1 MSKNTKTNS
10 TTKGFLKI
18 VMPITIQ
25 YLMSSMVGASDA
37 FMLGF
42 LDQSSLSAVSLGAQV
57 GFVYSL
63 FVSGFTTGLN
73 VLAAQ
78 YWGRK
83 DENSVSKVLAYTLRY
98 SLIVGLIISI
108 GSLIFPEFIMSFF
121 TNDPELIT
129 IGAKYLRVASVSH
142 VLTGFSQSYLGC
154 MKICDRAF
162 TSSVIG
168 SVAVVMNIL
177 LNAVFIFG
185 LAGAP
190 KLGVSGAALATDLA
204 RVFEVTGV
212 VIILLMKKCPRAR
225 IKNLFTNDKLLHSDY
240 WKYTVPVLINSLG
253 WGGGV
258 TMYSVI
264 MGHLGSDVVAANSIA
279 AIVRNIICSFCW
291 GVAAGVGIIIGNML
305 GAGELERAKKM
316 GGKYVR
322 LSLLVGGISGLVI
335 LAMSPFIPMV
345 VTSLT
350 PTAAKYLRIMLAF
363 SSYYIV
369 GGALNSTIISGIFP
383 AGGDTKFGMICDVI
397 TLWVVCVPIGALAAF
412 VFKWPVIVVAFLL
425 TLDEIVKLPAVYIHY
440 MKYKWVRNITRDEVS
455 N

>member
-1 MSKNTKTNS
+1 
-10 TTKGFLKI
+10 
-18 VMPITIQ
+18 
-25 YLMSSMVGASDA
+25 
-37 FMLGF
+37 
-42 LDQSSLSAVSLGAQV
+42 
-57 GFVYSL
+57 
-63 FVSGFTTGLN
+63 
-73 VLAAQ
+73 
-78 YWGRK
+78 
-83 DENSVSKVLAYTLRY
+83 
-98 SLIVGLIISI
+98 
-108 GSLIFPEFIMSFF
+108 
-121 TNDPELIT
+121 
-129 IGAKYLRVASVSH
+129 
-142 VLTGFSQSYLGC
+142 
-154 MKICDRAF
+154 
-162 TSSVIG
+162 
-168 SVAVVMNIL
+168 
-177 LNAVFIFG
+177 
-185 LAGAP
+185 
-190 KLGVSGAALATDLA
+190 
-204 RVFEVTGV
+204 
-212 VIILLMKKCPRAR
+212 
-225 IKNLFTNDKLLHSDY
+225 
-240 WKYTVPVLINSLG
+240 
-253 WGGGV
+253 
-258 TMYSVI
+258 MYSVI

-335 LAMSPFIPMV
+335 LALSPFIPMV